1 MYLSKKS
8 IAAALIVAAAVGF
21 GTQYFVP
28 RKPDRPFLSFLAK
41 AARAALWVMMFA
53 EKEEPCDRT
62 TMVTS
67 PSGEPFIDHARSL

>member
-21 GTQYFVP
+21 GAQYLVP
-28 RKPDRPFLSFLAK
+28 KKQDRPFLSFLAK

-53 EKEEPCDRT
+53 DKEEPCERT
-62 TMVTS
+62 MIVTS
-67 PSGEPFIDHARSL
+67 PSDEPFIDHARSL